1 MARLAVEPIGLP
13 RRRARTRASG
23 TLDVDLLLVEDSRG
37 ARAVWRNDSR
47 RRSLVPV
54 VPDLFIFIFRE
65 EKKKGRKP
73 GRGGR
78 EGVMIR
84 TIFHARC

>member
-54 VPDLFIFIFRE
+54 VADLFIFIFRE
-65 EKKKGRKP
+65 EKKKEGNQ
-73 GRGGR
+73 GGSDDQDHLP
-78 EGVMIR
+78 R
-84 TIFHARC
+84 TLLASL